1 MFFQEKQEEI
11 ERLKRETKL
20 FHDINEILRE
30 LIEERKAETAR
41 YEKLIKEAQE
51 EIDLLR
57 PKFTTGFQVLKSRSE
72 VKCVFENLTPEERT
86 KPLGLVCFCPRCTP
100 YSM

>member
-1 MFFQEKQEEI
+1 MFFQDKQDEI
-11 ERLKRETKL
+11 ERLKRDTKTFEDL
-20 FHDINEILRE
+20 AAILRE

-41 YEKLIKEAQE
+41 YERLIKEAQE

-57 PKFTTGFQVLKSRSE
+57 PKFTTGFQVLKSRTE
-72 VKCVFENLTPEERT
+72 VKCVFENMTPEERS
-86 KPLGLVCFCPRCTP
+86 KPIGIVCFCPRCTP